1 MKNIHYFWNKDT
13 IEIKMIRKILLLILA
28 GFIISA
34 TGCGDT
40 DADDPDFKNF
50 QDGSGE
56 DVQKID
62 EDAINGVL
70 ESFSSPVEMAALIED
85 LGLPFS
91 KKYLA
96 SPEVA
101 NDYDTNFKKALG
113 LGVLSADLGYLN
125 VYAKTSEI
133 INYLSVI
140 KSIADELN
148 VGQFFDF
155 QTLKRLATNND
166 NMDSLMFLSVNSF
179 HQMDEHLRKNN
190 RSNLS
195 ALVVTGVWLE
205 GLYLATQIVSEDTSK
220 DLRDRVGEQKL
231 ILTDLFKIL
240 EVYKT
245 QDKNF
250 EKLAQDVQGLNKA
263 YEPVIITFTEGEPIT
278 KEIDGVTVVMQQDE
292 SIVEMTDEQLEQII
306 EITKRIR
313 NKLISL

>member
-1 MKNIHYFWNKDT
+1 MT
-13 IEIKMIRKILLLILA
+13 RKLLLFIFA
-28 GFIISA
+28 GLLLTVYPS
-34 TGCGDT
+34 CGDS
-40 DADDPDFKNF
+40 DADDPNFEDFD
-50 QDGSGE
+50 DGSGE

-62 EDAINGVL
+62 VNAINGVL
-70 ESFSSPVEMAALIED
+70 ESFSSPVEMAAMIED
-85 LGLPFS
+85 LGVPFS

-140 KSIADELN
+140 KGLADELN
-148 VGQFFDF
+148 IGQFFDF

-205 GLYLATQIVSEDTSK
+205 GLYLATQIVTEDTSK
-220 DLRDRVGEQKL
+220 GLRDRIGEQKL
-231 ILTDLFKIL
+231 ILTDLYNIL
-240 EVYKT
+240 EVYRT

-250 EKLAQDVQGLNKA
+250 ENLALDVQELNKA
-263 YEPVIITFTEGEPIT
+263 YDKVIITFVEGETIT
-278 KEIDGVTVVMQQDE
+278 KEIDGVIVVIQQDE
-292 SIVEMTDEQLEQII
+292 SVVEMTDEQLQKII
-306 EITKRIR
+306 EITKKIR

>member
-1 MKNIHYFWNKDT
+1 M
-13 IEIKMIRKILLLILA
+13 IKKIFSVILVGLFA
-28 GFIISA
+28 ASFV
-34 TGCGDT
+34 GCGGK
-40 DADDPDFKNF
+40 DPDEVDFGDANDF
-50 QDGSGE
+50 QE
-56 DVQKID
+56 DVQQID
-62 EDAINGVL
+62 ENAINGIL

-85 LGLPFS
+85 LGVPFS

-101 NDYDTNFKKALG
+101 DDYDTNFKKAIG

-125 VYAKTSEI
+125 VYAKTGEI
-133 INYLSVI
+133 VNYLAVI
-140 KSIADELN
+140 KGIADELN
-148 VGQFFDF
+148 IGQFFDF

-195 ALVVTGVWLE
+195 ALVVTGVWME
-205 GLYLATQIVSEDTSK
+205 GLYLATQIAK
-220 DLRDRVGEQKL
+220 DDSNKSLRDRVGEQQM

-240 EVYKT
+240 EVYQT

-250 EKLAQDVQGLNKA
+250 EKLVKDFQELNKA
-263 YEPVIITFTEGEPIT
+263 YEHVSITFVDGVTET
-278 KEIDGVTVVMQQDE
+278 VEIDGITVVIQKDS
-292 SIVEMTDEQLEQII
+292 SIVEMSDEQLSNII
-306 EITKRIR
+306 SVTEKIR

>member
-1 MKNIHYFWNKDT
+1 M
-13 IEIKMIRKILLLILA
+13 IKKILFTILSVLLII
-28 GFIISA
+28 GY
-34 TGCGDT
+34 TNCGDGGS
-40 DADDPDFKNF
+40 DEPNFDDIPD
-50 QDGSGE
+50 DIPE
-56 DVQKID
+56 DVQQID
-62 EDAINGVL
+62 ENAINGIL

-85 LGLPFS
+85 LGVPFS

-101 NDYDTNFKKALG
+101 DDYDTNFKKAIG

-125 VYAKTSEI
+125 VYAKTGEI
-133 INYLSVI
+133 INYLAVI

-148 VGQFFDF
+148 IGQFFDF

-195 ALVVTGVWLE
+195 ALVVTGVWME
-205 GLYLATQIVSEDTSK
+205 GLYLATQIAKNEPTK
-220 DLRDRVGEQKL
+220 TLTDRIGEQKL
-231 ILTDLFKIL
+231 ILTDLYKIL
-240 EVYKT
+240 EVYRS

-250 EKLAQDVQGLNKA
+250 EKLVLDFQELNEV
-263 YEPVIITFTEGEPIT
+263 YLPVVITFKEGETIT
-278 KEIDGVTVVMQQDE
+278 KEIDGITVVMQQDE
-292 SIVEMTDEQLEQII
+292 SMVEMSDEQLNKII
-306 EITKRIR
+306 LLVEKIR

>member
-1 MKNIHYFWNKDT
+1 M
-13 IEIKMIRKILLLILA
+13 IKKLLLLIFSGL
-28 GFIISA
+28 ILTVS
-34 TGCGDT
+34 GCGDS
-40 DADDPDFKNF
+40 DADDPDFNGIP
-50 QDGSGE
+50 DGAGD
-56 DVQKID
+56 DVEKID
-62 EDAINGVL
+62 ENAINGVL

-85 LGLPFS
+85 LGVPFS

-101 NDYDTNFKKALG
+101 DDYDTNFKKALG

-133 INYLSVI
+133 INYLAVI
-140 KSIADELN
+140 KSLADELN
-148 VGQFFDF
+148 IGQFFDF

-205 GLYLATQIVSEDTSK
+205 GLYLATQIVDEDTSK
-220 DLRDRVGEQKL
+220 GLRDRIGEQKL
-231 ILTDLFKIL
+231 ILTDLYKIL
-240 EVYKT
+240 EVYRT

-250 EKLAQDVQGLNKA
+250 EKLATDVQELNKV
-263 YEPVIITFTEGEPIT
+263 YELVKITFIEGETIT

-292 SIVEMTDEQLEQII
+292 SAVDMTDEQLKQII
-306 EITKRIR
+306 EITKKIR

>member
-1 MKNIHYFWNKDT
+1 M
-13 IEIKMIRKILLLILA
+13 IKKLLLLIFSGL
-28 GFIISA
+28 ILTVS
-34 TGCGDT
+34 GCGDT
-40 DADDPDFKNF
+40 DADDPDFNGIP
-50 QDGSGE
+50 DGAGD
-56 DVQKID
+56 DVEKID
-62 EDAINGVL
+62 ENAINGVL

-85 LGLPFS
+85 LGVPFS

-101 NDYDTNFKKALG
+101 DDYDTNFKKALG

-133 INYLSVI
+133 INYLAVI
-140 KSIADELN
+140 KSLADELN
-148 VGQFFDF
+148 IGQFFDF

-205 GLYLATQIVSEDTSK
+205 GLYLATQIVDEDTSK
-220 DLRDRVGEQKL
+220 GLRDRIGEQKL
-231 ILTDLFKIL
+231 ILTDLYKIL
-240 EVYKT
+240 EVYRT

-250 EKLAQDVQGLNKA
+250 EKLATDVQELNKV
-263 YEPVIITFTEGEPIT
+263 YELVKISFIEGETVT

-292 SIVEMTDEQLEQII
+292 SVVD
-306 EITKRIR
+306 ITKKIR

>member
-1 MKNIHYFWNKDT
+1 M
-13 IEIKMIRKILLLILA
+13 IKKLLLLIFSGL
-28 GFIISA
+28 ILTVS
-34 TGCGDT
+34 GCGDT
-40 DADDPDFKNF
+40 DADDPDF
-50 QDGSGE
+50 DGIPDGAGD
-56 DVQKID
+56 DVEKID
-62 EDAINGVL
+62 ENAINGVL

-85 LGLPFS
+85 LGVPFS

-101 NDYDTNFKKALG
+101 DDYDTNFKKALG

-133 INYLSVI
+133 INYLAVI
-140 KSIADELN
+140 KSLADELN

-205 GLYLATQIVSEDTSK
+205 GLYLATQIVAEDTSK
-220 DLRDRVGEQKL
+220 GLRDRIGEQKL
-231 ILTDLFKIL
+231 ILTDLYKIL
-240 EVYKT
+240 EVYRT

-250 EKLAQDVQGLNKA
+250 ENLATDVQELNKV
-263 YEPVIITFTEGEPIT
+263 YEQVKITFVEGETIT

-292 SIVEMTDEQLEQII
+292 SLVDMTDEQLKQII
-306 EITKRIR
+306 EITKKIR